1 MVIESAT
8 NAHEYETVAV
18 DPDSPIARDMDF
30 DRSESHVYVM
40 SEKKVS
46 HHVSMVT
53 AALRRRLS
61 TKWFEF
67 VRYLNV
73 VKLDRVLVL
82 VEVW

>member
-1 MVIESAT
+1 MIESAT

-46 HHVSMVT
+46 PLFPWLL
-53 AALRRRLS
+53 LRYVV
-61 TKWFEF
+61 F
-67 VRYLNV
+67 VQIGYLNV
-73 VKLDRVLVL
+73 LKLRTGVPAYLECGKLVGF
-82 VEVW
+82 

>member
-8 NAHEYETVAV
+8 NAHEYEAVPV

-46 HHVSMVT
+46 HLFPWLL
-53 AALRRRLS
+53 LRYYY
-61 TKWFEF
+61 F
-67 VRYLNV
+67 VPGGLKFVCYLNV
-73 VKLDRVLVL
+73 VKLGTGVPAYFGPG
-82 VEVW
+82 